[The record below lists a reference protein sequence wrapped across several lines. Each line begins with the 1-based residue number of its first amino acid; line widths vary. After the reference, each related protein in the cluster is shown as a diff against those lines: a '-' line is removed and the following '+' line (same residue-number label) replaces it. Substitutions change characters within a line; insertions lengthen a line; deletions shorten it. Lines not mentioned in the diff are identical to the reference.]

1 VTDVLPPGWYE
12 DPWHEPGLRWW
23 DGHQWTPHTV
33 VPIGQPAPPRP
44 APATPPALPPARRPA
59 WWVWTL
65 AVLGLVVPVG
75 AFAAIIVAGSSTSN
89 DDGYTPITPPVNSPI
104 APTPVTPRTTYQP
117 PHRTRAG
124 PASPDESL
132 RISTRTGEIRVSVA
146 GVVDPVARG
155 GYYRGPRAGT
165 RWVGVRLRI
174 VNVGS
179 TTYDD
184 DPANDTRLVAD
195 DHVLQADSALLQT
208 CDVFPVSVSLAPGE
222 SSEGCVIFE
231 VPTGSSPRRLRF
243 ASDSYFGPELGTFI
257 LGR

>member
-1 VTDVLPPGWYE
+1 M
-12 DPWHEPGLRWW
+12 
-23 DGHQWTPHTV
+23 
-33 VPIGQPAPPRP
+33 
-44 APATPPALPPARRPA
+44 
-59 WWVWTL
+59 
-65 AVLGLVVPVG
+65 
-75 AFAAIIVAGSSTSN
+75 
-89 DDGYTPITPPVNSPI
+89 
-104 APTPVTPRTTYQP
+104 
-117 PHRTRAG
+117 
-124 PASPDESL
+124 
-132 RISTRTGEIRVSVA
+132 SVA

-179 TTYDD
+179 TNYDD

-208 CDVFPVSVSLAPGE
+208 CDVFPVSLSLAPGE

-231 VPTGSSPRRLRF
+231 VPTRSSPRRLRF